1 MGQSLSLC
9 QSCSVDVKTDID
21 TINREQE
28 RVNREVERLRQN
40 ISDINELVSQ
50 NLLTVCLRISELKVT
65 LATMNNDIQHI
76 KNEVDRNRN

>member
-21 TINREQE
+21 TITREQE